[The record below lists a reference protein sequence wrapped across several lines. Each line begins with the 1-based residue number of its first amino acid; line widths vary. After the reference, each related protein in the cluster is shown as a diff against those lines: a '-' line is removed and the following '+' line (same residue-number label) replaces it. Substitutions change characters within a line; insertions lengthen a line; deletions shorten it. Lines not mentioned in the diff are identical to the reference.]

1 MPSTEAQPLAA
12 AEALP
17 HATEDEAVS
26 NVVYLPRPM
35 SHDPRVIAQG
45 RMTAGRRYA
54 EAKSNAA
61 RMAALMWVN
70 HWRQRQERLT
80 ALRKLGLA
88 D

>member
-1 MPSTEAQPLAA
+1 MTSTAAEPLAA
-12 AEALP
+12 A
-17 HATEDEAVS
+17 HAMPGAAEDEAVS
-26 NVVYLPRPM
+26 NVIYLPRPM

-45 RMTAGRRYA
+45 RMTAGHRYA
-54 EAKSNAA
+54 EAKTNAA